1 MAYMSQEKKAA
12 LAPRIKAILAEYGL
26 KGTLR
31 VDHHSTLELNIRSGV
46 VDFIGSRVCRH
57 WETLDPKE
65 MYLRVNN
72 HWCHEQFT
80 GAAKDCLVKL
90 RNAMNDGNHDNSDIS
105 TDYFDVGWYVRINV
119 GQWDKPYVLTT

>member
-31 VDHHSTLELNIRSGV
+31 VDHHSTLELNIRSGK
-46 VDFIGSRVCRH
+46 VDFIGSRICYH
-57 WETLDPKE
+57 WQALDPKE
-65 MYLRVNN
+65 MYLQVNN

-105 TDYFDVGWYVRINV
+105 TDYFDVGWYIYINV